1 MEQDKIS
8 IIGLGYVGLPLAIE
22 FGKKYQTVG
31 YDINEKRINELKL
44 KIDRTLE
51 VSSDE
56 MEEAKNLSFTT
67 NLSDISVC
75 NYHIITVP
83 TPIDQNNNPDLTYVE
98 SSTRAISSFL
108 KKGDTVI
115 YESTVYP
122 GVTENICVPL
132 LEEGSG
138 LKYNQDFFCG
148 YSPERV
154 NPGDQGRRL
163 PSIVKITSGSTPEC
177 AEKVNNLYSSI
188 ITAGT
193 YLAESIQVAE
203 AAKVIEN
210 IQRDVNI
217 ALVNELAIIFHRMG
231 IDTNQVLNAAA
242 TKWNFIKMKP
252 GLVGGHCIGVDPYYL
267 LSKAQSLGYTPD
279 LIRIARQINNGMS
292 EYVAQMTIKEM
303 ILKGVKVNGS
313 RVLVMGATFK
323 EDCPDTRNTKVADL
337 IKSLESYS
345 CLVDV
350 YDPWIDPS
358 EDRKNFPFKI
368 INYNPFE
375 QSQKYDAFLFAVSH
389 KQFKEL
395 SRADLAVLSKHKES
409 IIIDVKSTFK
419 DPTWRL

>member
-1 MEQDKIS
+1 MEQDRIS

-51 VSSDE
+51 VSSEE
-56 MEEAKNLSFTT
+56 MEEAENLSFTT

-98 SSTRAISSFL
+98 SSTRAVSSFV

-203 AAKVIEN
+203 AA
-210 IQRDVNI
+210 
-217 ALVNELAIIFHRMG
+217 A
-231 IDTNQVLNAAA
+231 DT
-242 TKWNFIKMKP
+242 
-252 GLVGGHCIGVDPYYL
+252 
-267 LSKAQSLGYTPD
+267 
-279 LIRIARQINNGMS
+279 
-292 EYVAQMTIKEM
+292 
-303 ILKGVKVNGS
+303 
-313 RVLVMGATFK
+313 
-323 EDCPDTRNTKVADL
+323 
-337 IKSLESYS
+337 
-345 CLVDV
+345 
-350 YDPWIDPS
+350 
-358 EDRKNFPFKI
+358 
-368 INYNPFE
+368 
-375 QSQKYDAFLFAVSH
+375 
-389 KQFKEL
+389 
-395 SRADLAVLSKHKES
+395 
-409 IIIDVKSTFK
+409 
-419 DPTWRL
+419 